1 MFIDICLLAILGFA
15 VFKGLTQGLVMA
27 VCSFLT
33 IIVGLAAAVKTSS
46 LVARWLSGTI
56 DVQASWLPFLA
67 FALIMIAV
75 MLLARIAGKLVETT
89 LHLSM
94 LGWANRLGG
103 ILLFGCIY
111 ITLFSVVLFYLERLH
126 LLKPE
131 TVAASTTYPYI
142 YFWGPEALQLFGK
155 LLPVFKGMFGE
166 LSQFFG
172 SLGQNPV

>member
-1 MFIDICLLAILGFA
+1 MFIDICLLAILGLA
-15 VFKGLTQGLVMA
+15 VFKGLTRGLVMA
-27 VCSFLT
+27 VCSFLA

-56 DVQASWLPFLA
+56 EVQASWLPFLA
-67 FALIMIAV
+67 FALVMIAV

-94 LGWANRLGG
+94 MGWANRLGG

-111 ITLFSVVLFYLERLH
+111 VTIFSVVLFYLESQH
-126 LLKPE
+126 LLKRE
-131 TVAASTTYPYI
+131 TIAASISYPYI
-142 YFWGPEALQLFGK
+142 YFWGPEALQLFGN
-155 LLPVFKGMFGE
+155 LLPVFKGMFSE

-172 SLGQNPV
+172 GLGSNPA

>member
-1 MFIDICLLAILGFA
+1 MVIDICLLAILGFA
-15 VFKGLTQGLVMA
+15 VFKGLTRGLVMA
-27 VCSFLT
+27 VCSFLA
-33 IIVGLAAAVKTSS
+33 IIIGLAAAVKTSS

-67 FALIMIAV
+67 FALVMIAV
-75 MLLARIAGKLVETT
+75 MLLARMAGRLVETT
-89 LHLSM
+89 LHLTM

-111 ITLFSVVLFYLERLH
+111 VTLFSVLLFYLEQLH
-126 LLKPE
+126 MLKPE
-131 TVAASTTYPYI
+131 TIAASASYSYI
-142 YFWGPEALQLFGK
+142 YFWGPEALQLFGN

-172 SLGQNPV
+172 SLTGNPA